1 MAFPISTCQCGKV
14 IAEPRL
20 FVERKAGAFLT
31 SGVKKAILLF
41 SVLFLT
47 WQVLYFVALIFPTLN
62 EYWLF
67 AYLAVFA
74 VAICF
79 FVLDKQRVRDLG
91 FTKPKAWRYIAVG
104 FVFAVVYNVY
114 WAVVGAPIF
123 STGSIQVIQHGIFSV
138 PYNLLFALIVG
149 LVEETSFRGYI
160 LRNLNT
166 AFSSTKAIVY
176 SSILF
181 GLYHLSLVGVFWST
195 MSGFETVSY
204 WTLVVLAAVLIGF
217 FLGYFYIGTE
227 QTTIGTITYHSSSIF
242 LESLVPFSLATSWLN
257 GHLLSTTVYIMF
269 IPILILLRRKGWLSN
284 TNR

>member
-1 MAFPISTCQCGKV
+1 LSKFFWFCGKV

-31 SGVKKAILLF
+31 NGVKKAILLF

-195 MSGFETVSY
+195 TSGFETVSY